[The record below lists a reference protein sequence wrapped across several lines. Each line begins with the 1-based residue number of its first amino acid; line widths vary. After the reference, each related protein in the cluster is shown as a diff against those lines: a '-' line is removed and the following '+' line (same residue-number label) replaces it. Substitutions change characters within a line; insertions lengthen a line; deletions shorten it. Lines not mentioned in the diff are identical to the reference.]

1 MKIIKNY
8 DDLGELDID
17 SKKIIYSRIK
27 SKIHQKYMLEL
38 LPSGKSVWIDSGADN
53 INPDIIAFEHQKW
66 KGIFESTDIKYYRDF
81 FSKTVHQSI
90 NKYIKPS
97 SIVIYQSCEF
107 RYVDEQTLVN
117 NIIFLIGEY
126 SFKLLIYID
135 TVFID
140 FNKLKY
146 TPQQIIK
153 NVGGKIKSK
162 YKVHNIDNF
171 KYILEIN

>member
-8 DDLGELDID
+8 NELGELSID
-17 SKKIIYSRIK
+17 SKKIIYFKIK
-27 SKIHQKYMLEL
+27 NKIHQKYMLEL
-38 LPSGKSVWIDSGADN
+38 MPKGKSVWIDSGADDSNPN
-53 INPDIIAFEHQKW
+53 ITVFENLKW
-66 KGIFESTDIKYYRDF
+66 KGIFESTGIKYYRNF

-97 SIVIYQSCEF
+97 SIVMYQSCEF
-107 RYVDEQTLVN
+107 RYVNEQTLIN
-117 NIIFLIGEY
+117 NINFLIGEHF
-126 SFKLLIYID
+126 SKLLIYID

-153 NVGGKIKSK
+153 NVEIKLKSK
-162 YKVHNIDNF
+162 CKVHNIDDF
-171 KYILEIN
+171 KYVFEIN